1 MDGKGYIGYW
11 IRDYTTLC
19 FFDWVSGRRL
29 GHGVNDQGH
38 YGQYSTGVKHRIS
51 ENKFIRT
58 SLKFLLALHTLLT
71 LDRSRE
77 EKTKKNDCE
86 EDEKEER
93 GGRRGVETAGRGV
106 AEWQRERITRKDKGD
121 GINQQGMVLGT

>member
-1 MDGKGYIGYW
+1 MDGNGYIGYW

-38 YGQYSTGVKHRIS
+38 YGQNSTDVKHRIS

-58 SLKFLLALHTLLT
+58 SLKFILELHTLLT
-71 LDRSRE
+71 LNKSGE
-77 EKTKKNDCE
+77 EKKKKNDCE
-86 EDEKEER
+86 EEEEEENGGE
-93 GGRRGVETAGRGV
+93 GGRIETAGSV
-106 AEWQRERITRKDKGD
+106 AEWQLEGITRKDKGD
-121 GINQQGMVLGT
+121 GVNQ